1 MAGLVL
7 MGGGVAVLASPGK
20 PAAESAPA
28 EVAKVAI
35 ASADVELGVEVT
47 PAGVPGMRVSIDGVV
62 APGPA
67 PQRDVPRGT
76 DPVLIKVEA
85 PGYVPTELKVVP
97 DRDRTVGVSLT
108 PVARA
113 AAASAKRAPAVA
125 SPASP
130 APPPSGVIR
139 RYPF

>member
-1 MAGLVL
+1 V
-7 MGGGVAVLASPGK
+7 GVG
-20 PAAESAPA
+20 
-28 EVAKVAI
+28 
-35 ASADVELGVEVT
+35 
-47 PAGVPGMRVSIDGVV
+47 

-67 PQRDVPRGT
+67 PHRAAPRAT
-76 DPVLIKVEA
+76 EPVLIKVEA

-97 DRDRTVGVSLT
+97 DRDRTVGVNLT

-113 AAASAKRAPAVA
+113 AAANAKRAPAVA